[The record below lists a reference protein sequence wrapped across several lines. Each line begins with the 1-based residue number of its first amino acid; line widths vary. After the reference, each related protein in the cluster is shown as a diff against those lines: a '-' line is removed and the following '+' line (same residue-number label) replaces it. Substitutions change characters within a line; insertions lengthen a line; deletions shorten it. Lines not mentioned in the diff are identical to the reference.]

1 VAKLNPWRLFKF
13 TKPDRSL
20 SDYFGAKKENRHVS
34 ASELGRSRRRG
45 IGLLSN
51 RVPVMSNE

>member
-1 VAKLNPWRLFKF
+1 MAKLNPWRLFKF

-20 SDYFGAKKENRHVS
+20 SDYYGEKNDFRYVRGA
-34 ASELGRSRRRG
+34 ELGRQRKRRT
-45 IGLLSN
+45 GLLSN